1 VEEMVRAV
9 TLEVWILF
17 VAVLSLLAGAVG
29 AWATVYYGRRSS
41 RDQEEQRSLQQ
52 EQLRLQRE
60 IATMV
65 PDLKVSDVRFL
76 QPRSVWEVHATMREV
91 EKAKQEAEEEQ
102 QRKERGEWYMPS
114 SLDPA
119 LFDPRVQE
127 RRGYGGP
134 EPGAV
139 MEIELENAGRTAAH
153 NVSGTISMK
162 RDPLEILVFP
172 GLDASEVSDP
182 DEAGIVTAEVGTI
195 PEILP
200 GQRGSFRMAMV
211 IRQEP
216 KEAVTLKY
224 DFITPAGFPTSGE
237 WVVYGG

>member
-1 VEEMVRAV
+1 M

-17 VAVLSLLAGAVG
+17 VAVLSLLAAVAA
-29 AWATVYYGRRSS
+29 AWATVSYGRRSS
-41 RDQEEQRSLQQ
+41 RNQQEQRRLQQ

-60 IATMV
+60 TATMV
-65 PDLKVSDVRFL
+65 PDLKVSNVRFL
-76 QPRSVWEVHATMREV
+76 QPSSVWEVENTMEEV
-91 EKAKQEAEEEQ
+91 EKAKREAEEEQ
-102 QRKERGEWYMPS
+102 QRNERGEWYIPS
-114 SLDPA
+114 ALDPSM
-119 LFDPRVQE
+119 FDPQVRQKRDYE
-127 RRGYGGP
+127 GP
-134 EPGAV
+134 EPDAV

-162 RDPLEILVFP
+162 RDPLEILDFP

-200 GQRGSFRMAMV
+200 GRRESFQVAMV

-237 WVVYGG
+237 WVVDGG

>member
-1 VEEMVRAV
+1 M

-17 VAVLSLLAGAVG
+17 VAVLSLLAAVAA

-41 RDQEEQRSLQQ
+41 RNQE

-65 PDLKVSDVRFL
+65 PNLKVSDVRFL
-76 QPRSVWEVHATMREV
+76 QPRSVWEVEATMREV

-102 QRKERGEWYMPS
+102 QRKERGEWYLPS
-114 SLDPA
+114 PSDPA
-119 LFDPRVQE
+119 MPDPRVQE
-127 RRGYGGP
+127 RRGYEGP

-139 MEIELENAGRTAAH
+139 MEIELDNAGRTAAH
-153 NVSGTISMK
+153 DVSGTISMK
-162 RDPLEILVFP
+162 CDPLEILGFP

-200 GQRGSFRMAMV
+200 GRRESFRVA
-211 IRQEP
+211 IAIHQEP

-224 DFITPAGFPTSGE
+224 DFTTPAGFPTSGE